1 MPPNPQNIIKHRYP
15 KGVSGNPKGRPPKG
29 AAFADLIAL
38 IDETPGGRRALSKTW
53 FKEMLKGNFQFF
65 REYLERSDGK
75 VVAIE
80 ETAEETAEDF
90 GILVKV
96 PTLRQAERKAKKKQT
111 PKRKP
116 AKPPKGSTDATRPE

>member
-1 MPPNPQNIIKHRYP
+1 MANPQNLKPKPWP

-75 VVAIE
+75 IPN
-80 ETAEETAEDF
+80 AEPANDVDEDLDTN
-90 GILVKV
+90 ILIRI
-96 PTLRQAERKAKKKQT
+96 P
-111 PKRKP
+111 
-116 AKPPKGSTDATRPE
+116 KPPKPKPSKPKPKKNGKA